1 MTTIADVKRAMMPL
15 LERHDDL
22 ALVGRML
29 VLKPVHNV
37 LRFICIDRRSNV
49 YAFEVC
55 TCMNLTFF
63 NMGDWPLGGGWRLA
77 ADRGNWD
84 IRYPESLKLL
94 RQMIEEA
101 LPEMRRVTTIDEFAT
116 YQTNSIKSLYRSS
129 LRPNG
134 LALIAIANGDL
145 DKALSIVEPAIA
157 SREINWTPK
166 YYKPLKQGDRTAL
179 LDLLREQQMRTIGAL
194 KLAKYFEPEPFGLE
208 KG

>member
-1 MTTIADVKRAMMPL
+1 MPL

-29 VLKPVHNV
+29 VLMPVRNV
-37 LRFICIDRRSNV
+37 LRFICIDRESDV
-49 YAFEVC
+49 YAFQVR

-63 NMGDWPLGGGWRLA
+63 NMGGWPLSGGWRLA
-77 ADRGNWD
+77 ADRGSWD
-84 IRYPESLKLL
+84 IRYPESLEVL

-101 LPEMRRVTTIDEFAT
+101 LPEMRRVTTIDEFVT

-129 LRPNG
+129 LRPDD

-145 DKALSIVEPAIA
+145 EKALSIVEPAIA
-157 SREINWTPK
+157 SREIDWTPK
-166 YYKPLKQGDRTAL
+166 YYKALKQWDRTAL
-179 LDLLREQQMRTIGAL
+179 LDLLHEQQRRTIGAL
-194 KLAKYFEPEPFGLE
+194 KLAKHFEPEPFGME

>member
-1 MTTIADVKRAMMPL
+1 MMPL

-29 VLKPVHNV
+29 VLTPVRNV
-37 LRFICIDRRSNV
+37 LRFICIDRESDV
-49 YAFEVC
+49 YAFDVR

-63 NMGDWPLGGGWRLA
+63 DIGHWPLSGGWRLA
-77 ADRGNWD
+77 ADRGSWD
-84 IRYPESLKLL
+84 IRYPTSLEVL

-101 LPEMRRVTTIDEFAT
+101 LPEMRRVNTIDEFVT
-116 YQTNSIKSLYRSS
+116 YQNNSMKSLYRSS

-145 DKALSIVEPAIA
+145 EKALSIVEPAIA
-157 SREINWTPK
+157 SREMDWTRK
-166 YYKPLKQGDRTAL
+166 YYNALKQRDCTAFL
-179 LDLLREQQMRTIGAL
+179 YLLREQQARTIGAL
-194 KLAKYFEPEPFGLE
+194 KLAKHFEPEPFGVE

>member
-1 MTTIADVKRAMMPL
+1 MPL

-29 VLKPVHNV
+29 VLTPVRNV
-37 LRFICIDRRSNV
+37 LRFICIDRESNV
-49 YAFEVC
+49 YGFEVR
-55 TCMNLTFF
+55 TCMDLTFF
-63 NMGDWPLGGGWRLA
+63 NMRDWPLSGGWRLA
-77 ADRGNWD
+77 VDRGRWD
-84 IRYPESLKLL
+84 IRYPKSLEVL

-101 LPEMRRVTTIDEFAT
+101 LPEMRRVTTIDEFVT

-129 LRPNG
+129 LRPDG

-145 DKALSIVEPAIA
+145 EKALSIVEPAIA

-166 YYKPLKQGDRTAL
+166 YYKHLKQGDRIAL
-179 LDLLREQQMRTIGAL
+179 LDLLHEQQRRTIEVL
-194 KLAKYFEPEPFGLE
+194 KLAKYFEPEPIGIE

>member
-1 MTTIADVKRAMMPL
+1 
-15 LERHDDL
+15 
-22 ALVGRML
+22 
-29 VLKPVHNV
+29 
-37 LRFICIDRRSNV
+37 
-49 YAFEVC
+49 
-55 TCMNLTFF
+55 
-63 NMGDWPLGGGWRLA
+63 MGDWPLGGGWRLA
-77 ADRGNWD
+77 ADRGRWD
-84 IRYPESLKLL
+84 IRYPQSLEVL

-101 LPEMRRVTTIDEFAT
+101 LPEMRRVTTIDEFVT

-166 YYKPLKQGDRTAL
+166 YYELLKQGDRKAL
-179 LDLLREQQMRTIGAL
+179 LDLLREQQARTTGAL
-194 KLAKYFEPEPFGLE
+194 KLVKYFEPEPFGLE

>member
-1 MTTIADVKRAMMPL
+1 MMPL

-29 VLKPVHNV
+29 VIKPVRNA
-37 LRFICIDRRSNV
+37 LRFICIDRESNA
-49 YAFEVC
+49 YGFEVR

-63 NMGDWPLGGGWRLA
+63 DMGGWSLSGGWRLTV
-77 ADRGNWD
+77 DRGRWD
-84 IRYPESLKLL
+84 IRYPESLKVL

-101 LPEMRRVTTIDEFAT
+101 LPEMRRVTTIDEFVT

-129 LRPNG
+129 LRPDD

-145 DKALSIVEPAIA
+145 EKALSIVESAIA

-166 YYKPLKQGDRTAL
+166 YYKHLKGGDRAAL
-179 LDLLREQQMRTIGAL
+179 LDLLHEQQRRTIEVL
-194 KLAKYFEPEPFGLE
+194 KLAKHFEPEPFGLE

>member
-29 VLKPVHNV
+29 VLMPVRNV
-37 LRFICIDRRSNV
+37 LRFICIDRESDV
-49 YAFEVC
+49 YAFQVR

-63 NMGDWPLGGGWRLA
+63 NMGGWPLSGGWRLA
-77 ADRGNWD
+77 ADRGSWD
-84 IRYPESLKLL
+84 IRYPESLEVL

-101 LPEMRRVTTIDEFAT
+101 LPEMRRVTTIDEFVT

-129 LRPNG
+129 LRPDD

-145 DKALSIVEPAIA
+145 EKALSIVEPAIA
-157 SREINWTPK
+157 SREIDWTPK
-166 YYKPLKQGDRTAL
+166 YYKALKQWDRTAL
-179 LDLLREQQMRTIGAL
+179 LDLLHEQQRRTIGAL
-194 KLAKYFEPEPFGLE
+194 KLAKHFEPEPFGME

>member
-1 MTTIADVKRAMMPL
+1 MPL

-29 VLKPVHNV
+29 VLMPVRNV
-37 LRFICIDRRSNV
+37 LRLICIDRESDV
-49 YAFEVC
+49 YAFQVR

-63 NMGDWPLGGGWRLA
+63 NMGGWPLSGGWRLA
-77 ADRGNWD
+77 ADRGSWD
-84 IRYPESLKLL
+84 IRYPESLEVL

-101 LPEMRRVTTIDEFAT
+101 LPEMRRVTTIDEFVT

-129 LRPNG
+129 LRPDD

-145 DKALSIVEPAIA
+145 EKALSIVEPAIA
-157 SREINWTPK
+157 SREIDWTPK
-166 YYKPLKQGDRTAL
+166 YYKALKQWDRTAL
-179 LDLLREQQMRTIGAL
+179 LDLLHEQQRRTIGAL
-194 KLAKYFEPEPFGLE
+194 KLAKHFEPEPFGME